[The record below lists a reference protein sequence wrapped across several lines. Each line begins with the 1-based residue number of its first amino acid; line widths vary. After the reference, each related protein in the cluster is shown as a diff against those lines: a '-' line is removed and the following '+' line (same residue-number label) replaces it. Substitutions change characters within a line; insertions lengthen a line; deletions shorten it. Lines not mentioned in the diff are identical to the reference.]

1 MQAPRIQKGRRP
13 KPRPLPPNSILTALV
28 KSADDP
34 LPAGPDLLRLVVEAL
49 LSRVAR
55 KDPHEDRFLRG
66 LIQTIAA
73 IEKDHAFDAGKGRLR
88 LTLQR
93 ELVGSD
99 PRFPLYRGL
108 LRAIAYLPPPRRS
121 SHDPRVIWIQ
131 DALLSEFL
139 REHPYSASTNDRWWL
154 WASQHWNDLRLIL
167 TIVPCWCKY
176 SKGLPDSHSRAREHM
191 EAPQTE
197 KSAKHL
203 LLAHLHDVTPDT
215 INRHLKRQPS
225 LA

>member
-1 MQAPRIQKGRRP
+1 MGIPRIQKGRRP
-13 KPRPLPPNSILTALV
+13 KSRPLPPDSILTALV

-34 LPAGPDLLRLVVEAL
+34 VPVGPDLLRLVVDAL

-55 KDPHEDRFLRG
+55 KDPHEGRFLRG
-66 LIQTIAA
+66 LIQAITA
-73 IEKDHAFDAGKGRLR
+73 IEKDSDFDAGKGPLR

-93 ELVGSD
+93 NHVGAD
-99 PRFPLYRGL
+99 PRFSLYRDL
-108 LRAIAYLPPPRRS
+108 TRAIAYLHPPRRS

-131 DALLSEFL
+131 EALLSGFL
-139 REHPYSASTNDRWWL
+139 REHPYTCHTNDRWWL
-154 WASQHWNDLRLIL
+154 WASQYWNDLRLLL
-167 TIVPCWCKY
+167 TVVPCWCKY
-176 SKGLPDSHSRAREHM
+176 SENLPDSHSVGREALK
-191 EAPQTE
+191 APQTE

-203 LLAHLHDVTPDT
+203 LLAHLHDVTPDS